1 MESLVASASLSH
13 TQMRDAVLAMERR
26 LNDESAA
33 RNNGFG
39 ELVFALERER
49 RERLAWQAKE
59 AQAKEAKEAQEA
71 ELLAHAEAEGGGGAE
86 SNAVSNAGEAERS
99 SGGGVENLIQKVEAH
114 AQEVAFASHAR
125 NAQATQLVAMEA
137 RLETVIHQHAQH
149 VDTMERQMHRMVKQ
163 IEILQEGLQ
172 VSQHRGTCVV

>member
-26 LNDESAA
+26 LNDETAA

-59 AQAKEAKEAQEA
+59 AQAKEAQEA

-99 SGGGVENLIQKVEAH
+99 SGGGGEIRIQQVEAH

-125 NAQATQLVAMEA
+125 NAQATQLVATEA